1 MSLKALGYGLATFFG
16 AYALMT
22 LVANVMVD
30 AGVYASGSALIQIMG
45 YLVPVVAGYVAAS
58 KAARWRI
65 VHGIVGGSIG
75 IVPMQLTPMLVDP
88 DYTPNGMLVILICF
102 AVLAALGAV
111 FGNHAAR
118 RRAGG

>member
-1 MSLKALGYGLATFFG
+1 VSLRAISYGLAAFFG

-30 AGVYASGSALIQIMG
+30 AGVYGDGSGLIQVMG
-45 YLVPVVAGYVAAS
+45 YLVPVVAGYVAAR
-58 KAARWRI
+58 KAAHWRI
-65 VHGIVGGSIG
+65 VHGLVGGSIG

-88 DYTPNGMLVILICF
+88 DHTPDGMLVILICF

-111 FGNHAAR
+111 FGDHVAKK
-118 RRAGG
+118 RAGR